1 MVRHSHG
8 VTPRTLSRARIM
20 ALLAFASVA
29 PAALAQSGLGVNGQP
44 GAAFDMPG
52 TMLYAE
58 TFETRTQ
65 YPEWSS
71 NFRRNAEARA
81 SFSTFNGRNG
91 RENITLTLPG
101 LPTLPTF
108 PATTPT
114 TSPTSPG
121 SGGSGG
127 SGGSSGSGG
136 GGFTIGTGSG
146 AGGGG
151 GTSIGGGAG
160 GTTSGGGTPYYLH
173 TLRFDLYVID
183 SWDGGETS
191 FGVDKFLVRANGAM
205 IFDHSFTNQTG
216 NRQTV
221 PFGPT
226 VAGRDLGF
234 NGQFFD
240 SIYRDVTVTFRL
252 PTNQPLSLLFTDTL
266 NQPLNDESWGIDN
279 VRVSYSVVP
288 SPGAA
293 MAGLVAGAMA
303 TRRRRSR

>member
-20 ALLAFASVA
+20 ALLMVASVA

-101 LPTLPTF
+101 LPALPTF
-108 PATTPT
+108 PTPPTTTPT
-114 TSPTSPG
+114 SPD
-121 SGGSGG
+121 SGG
-127 SGGSSGSGG
+127 SGGSSGSSGG
-136 GGFTIGTGSG
+136 GGFTLGTGSNT
-146 AGGGG
+146 G
-151 GTSIGGGAG
+151 GTG
-160 GTTSGGGTPYYLH
+160 GTTGGAPSGGTGGGTPYYLH

-205 IFDHSFTNQTG
+205 IFDHSFANQTG

-226 VAGRDLGF
+226 VSGSNLGF

-288 SPGAA
+288 APGAA

-303 TRRRRSR
+303 TRRRRGR